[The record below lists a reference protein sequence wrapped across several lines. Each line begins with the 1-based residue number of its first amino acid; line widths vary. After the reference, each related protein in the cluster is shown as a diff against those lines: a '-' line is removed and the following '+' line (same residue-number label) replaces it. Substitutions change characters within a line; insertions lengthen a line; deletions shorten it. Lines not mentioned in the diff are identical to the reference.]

1 MLLAILIGAVFQS
14 LLTLG
19 LVFLNLAVIRKL
31 SRSGGGAAR
40 EQVASPSVSI
50 VVPARD
56 EERGIEVGVGSLLA
70 QEYPDL
76 EVLVVNDRSSDR
88 TGEILRSL
96 AADPRLRIV
105 AGREPPPGWLGKPH
119 ALFLGAQ
126 EARGSLLLFV
136 DADVRYDPRTL
147 AEAVEFLERERVD
160 LLALVPRLEA
170 AGFWEKV
177 LLPFLAGSIF
187 GGLGFLAIRDRPWW
201 LAVGGG
207 AGNLIRRSAYEAI
220 GGHEALRDSIV
231 DDVHLAMIAKRAGF
245 RARFVRA
252 EDRVGVRM
260 YHGFREVFDGFTKN
274 IAYCFTGLLGGALF
288 VLWALLSL
296 FWIVP
301 PVVLLFA
308 AFGGSVPAAAVS
320 LAALAFGLVVIARLL
335 LASELSDPLWPA
347 LTHPIMAAVWAGIL
361 CRSLY
366 WKLVKREVVWRG
378 RRYDAANAR
387 F

>member
-1 MLLAILIGAVFQS
+1 MLQAILVGAVFQS

-40 EQVASPSVSI
+40 EQIAFPFVSI

-56 EERGIEVGVGSLLA
+56 EERGIEAGVGSLLA
-70 QEYPDL
+70 QDYPDL

-119 ALFLGAQ
+119 ALFLGAR
-126 EARGSLLLFV
+126 EAQGSLLFFV
-136 DADVRYDPRTL
+136 DADVRYHPRTL

-160 LLALVPRLEA
+160 LLALLPRIEA
-170 AGFWEKV
+170 AGFWEKI

-187 GGLGFLAIRDRPWW
+187 GGLGFLANRDRPWW
-201 LAVGGG
+201 LAVGSG
-207 AGNLIRRSAYEAI
+207 AGNLIRRSAYEAL

-231 DDVHLAMIAKRAGF
+231 DDVHLAMNAKRGGF

-260 YHGFREVFDGFTKN
+260 YHGFREVVDGFTKN

-308 AFGGSVPAAAVS
+308 AFGGAVPASAVP

>member
-1 MLLAILIGAVFQS
+1 MLLAILVGAVFQS

-31 SRSGGGAAR
+31 WRSGGGAAR
-40 EQVASPSVSI
+40 APVASPSVSI

-56 EERGIEVGVGSLLA
+56 EERGIEAGVGSLLA
-70 QEYPDL
+70 QDYPDL

-88 TGEILRSL
+88 TGEILRTL

-105 AGREPPPGWLGKPH
+105 AGQEPPPGWLGKPH
-119 ALFLGAQ
+119 ALFLGAG
-126 EARGSLLLFV
+126 EARGSLLFFV
-136 DADVRYDPRTL
+136 DADVRYHPRTL

-160 LLALVPRLEA
+160 LLALLPRLEA
-170 AGFWEKV
+170 VGFWEKV

-187 GGLGFLAIRDRPWW
+187 GGLGFLANRDRPWW
-201 LAVGGG
+201 LAVGSG

-288 VLWALLSL
+288 TLWALLSL

-308 AFGGSVPAAAVS
+308 AFGGSVPAAAVP

>member
-1 MLLAILIGAVFQS
+1 MLLAILVGAVFQS

-31 SRSGGGAAR
+31 SRSVGGAVR

-56 EERGIEVGVGSLLA
+56 EERGIEAGVGSLLA
-70 QEYPDL
+70 QDYPDL

-160 LLALVPRLEA
+160 LLALFPRIEA

-177 LLPFLAGSIF
+177 LLPFLPGSIF
-187 GGLGFLAIRDRPWW
+187 GGLGFLANRDRPWW

-207 AGNLIRRSAYEAI
+207 AGNLIRRSAYEAV

-231 DDVHLAMIAKRAGF
+231 DDVHLAMIAKQAGF

-288 VLWALLSL
+288 ALWALLSL

-308 AFGGSVPAAAVS
+308 AFGGSMPAAAVP